1 MLFKENVIEINL
13 RPSMKTCLH
22 FYELQ
27 SSHSFANES
36 DETISKQLRFSDELP
51 DYTRLTELVEHI
63 FFALCVLLR
72 CPWAGLQTL
81 LQSGIAWHT
90 CNPISRKNKFCA
102 VTFH

>member
-22 FYELQ
+22 LYLLQ

-36 DETISKQLRFSDELP
+36 DETISKLLGFSDELP
-51 DYTRLTELVEHI
+51 HYTDGAGRT
-63 FFALCVLLR
+63 FFALPVLRR

-81 LQSGIAWHT
+81 LQSGITWHT